1 MSLEMISKKRMTV
14 DDLIRKHYNPYFKS
28 LSERG
33 KTFYEFLYRGLWDY
47 NNREWD
53 LLECEKRNNYVEFMT
68 NKIFPNG
75 DEKNLFKKYYPFV
88 CEVLKL
94 HKISFDEKRKLIE
107 EYHSLKEYEE
117 WLNTPNTLDEFFQK
131 GTVV

>member
-1 MSLEMISKKRMTV
+1 MSYETV

-33 KTFYEFLYRGLWDY
+33 KTFDEFLYRGLWDY
-47 NNREWD
+47 TNKIWD
-53 LLECEKRNNYVEFMT
+53 LWECKERRNYVEFMK

-75 DEKNLFKKYYPFV
+75 DEKNLFEIHYPFV
-88 CEVLKL
+88 LELLKL
-94 HKISFDEKRKLIE
+94 HKISFDKKRELIE

-117 WLNTPNTLDEFFQK
+117 LLNTPTTLDEFFQ
-131 GTVV
+131 